1 MAHKQI
7 FNSPLNLNSPPCFY
21 VHDRTLLSAGAE
33 LNTQGSS
40 KATIFEGIRN
50 NF

>member
-1 MAHKQI
+1 M
-7 FNSPLNLNSPPCFY
+7 
-21 VHDRTLLSAGAE
+21 HDYTLLSAGAE
-33 LNTQGSS
+33 LKALLNTQGSS